1 MAVTNY
7 VVFKPKEWLCIR
19 SKLTVA
25 KEYADEMT
33 VFTDMPNNIEFFV
46 VLSPTILSVVPW
58 YTCEWESSWSP
69 SQSKNICCC
78 YFWWFSHERKVMW
91 VYSQAQKGI
100 ESICWMSATDLWKF
114 LASGSFVWQART
126 ALKISLI
133 LDLSH
138 ERHT

>member
-7 VVFKPKEWLCIR
+7 VVFRPKEWLCIR

-58 YTCEWESSWSP
+58 YTCE
-69 SQSKNICCC
+69 
-78 YFWWFSHERKVMW
+78 
-91 VYSQAQKGI
+91 
-100 ESICWMSATDLWKF
+100 
-114 LASGSFVWQART
+114 
-126 ALKISLI
+126 
-133 LDLSH
+133 
-138 ERHT
+138 